1 MARYRRR
8 RFRKRSGKWA
18 PNIKEF
24 NADAL
29 TESIGK
35 FYNSAVLA
43 TNPAQSDTLVSQVY
57 TVKNFDINFSIET
70 KMDTDTETQ
79 YAGRIENLTAYI
91 MFLPQ
96 GMNLTAS
103 YNLQHPEYIMA
114 CKYIGSPTSDT
125 PLSAANPIRVRTR
138 LARKLQTGDS
148 IILFVTGYEE
158 GTTQIVVPLTLT
170 GVCRWWTKAN

>member
-1 MARYRRR
+1 
-8 RFRKRSGKWA
+8 
-18 PNIKEF
+18 
-24 NADAL
+24 
-29 TESIGK
+29 
-35 FYNSAVLA
+35 
-43 TNPAQSDTLVSQVY
+43 
-57 TVKNFDINFSIET
+57 
-70 KMDTDTETQ
+70 
-79 YAGRIENLTAYI
+79 

-96 GMNLTAS
+96 GMNLTAN

-125 PLSAANPIRVRTR
+125 PISSANPIRVRTR

-158 GTTQIVVPLTLT
+158 GTTQITLPLTLT

>member
-1 MARYRRR
+1 MARRRYRRYR
-8 RFRKRSGKWA
+8 RRSGKWA

-29 TESIGK
+29 TESLGK
-35 FYNSAVLA
+35 FYNSAVLT
-43 TNPAQSDTLVSQVY
+43 TNPAQAESLVSQVY

-70 KMDTDTETQ
+70 KMDTEAD
-79 YAGRIENLTAYI
+79 ANVAARIENLTAYI

-96 GMNLTAS
+96 GMNLSAD
-103 YNLQHPEYIMA
+103 YNIQHPEYIMA

-158 GTTQIVVPLTLT
+158 GSTNIVLPLTLT

>member
-29 TESIGK
+29 TESLGK

-43 TNPAQSDTLVSQVY
+43 TNPAQSESLVSQVY

-70 KMDTDTETQ
+70 KMDSDSKFNTQ
-79 YAGRIENLTAYI
+79 VGL
-91 MFLPQ
+91 
-96 GMNLTAS
+96 
-103 YNLQHPEYIMA
+103 
-114 CKYIGSPTSDT
+114 K
-125 PLSAANPIRVRTR
+125 
-138 LARKLQTGDS
+138 
-148 IILFVTGYEE
+148 IL
-158 GTTQIVVPLTLT
+158 PLT
-170 GVCRWWTKAN
+170 

>member
-8 RFRKRSGKWA
+8 RFRRRSGKWA

-24 NADAL
+24 NSDAL
-29 TESIGK
+29 TENLGK
-35 FYNSAVLA
+35 FFNSAVLA
-43 TNPAQSDTLVSQVY
+43 SNPAQSDALVSQVY

-70 KMDTDTETQ
+70 KMDTDADIGVASQ
-79 YAGRIENLTAYI
+79 IENLTAYI

-96 GMNLTAS
+96 GMTLTAQ
-103 YNLQHPEYIMA
+103 YNIQHPEYIMA
-114 CKYIGSPTSDT
+114 CKYIGSPTADA

-158 GTTQIVVPLTLT
+158 GSQQIALPLTLT
-170 GVCRWWTKAN
+170 GIARWWTKAN